1 MPVVSKS
8 KVRLGEVLRQLLLL
22 RSPTVFRFEFG
33 LKVGVQTRLFGA
45 GLLFS
50 HGFDF

>member
-1 MPVVSKS
+1 MPIVNKS

-45 GLLFS
+45 FLFFG
-50 HGFDF
+50 HRFDF